1 MKRITAGEATKD
13 EIMLWFATDI
23 NGVAARAC
31 FERWLQKNRFEQI
44 RKTYEN
50 VLDESQKE
58 FKIYADMLRQAKD
71 KSLDEKLKIMKKADI
86 HYQKYEAWE
95 AEAKKLE
102 KKMDRWI

>member
-13 EIMLWFATDI
+13 EIMLWFAMDV
-23 NGVAARAC
+23 NGVMARQL
-31 FERWLQKNRFEQI
+31 FERWINKHRFEEL
-44 RKTYEN
+44 RKAYEN
-50 VLDESQKE
+50 ALDESQKE

-102 KKMDRWI
+102 KKMDEWF